1 MGKNKKK
8 PSPSQTTSLKEHQQI
23 GKKLYPPLAKL
34 NVKPTRYS
42 IDMLPELLLIDA
54 AVYQLSWSAAP
65 GALHRAFDILDQFVP
80 SDSKDFLT
88 GLITS
93 MKLVPEDRRA
103 DARAALV
110 DNHLDDVL
118 WPEGLRHGLALYP
131 ECPAAWIFADW
142 RKTNA
147 VDWQEGIS
155 YLKGA
160 VRRLWNSKGVH
171 STRCRMFPV
180 ARAASHGKLHFMRT
194 PEQERLIDL
203 LVGYPA
209 QLTEDEQ
216 RQVEA
221 TSRSMFGALSEL
233 IMGERVPDWVP
244 YFWRKNYDLSP
255 CERLSDTQKEF
266 IVEGEVKQ
274 VLSAIRASTEQIT
287 SAFRKAIQQA
297 KLDLYDIDRDE
308 VLFGLLGRQ
317 NRLFKVLVTN
327 PSLWTADL
335 GTMLH
340 RIMVDT
346 LITFK
351 WLMKRNDPTL
361 FYQFKQY
368 SLGKQKLLHLH
379 VQDLTSE
386 GREELEQFAEELAD
400 EVNEEI
406 WEELLSVD
414 LGGNFANMDMRKMA
428 YEVDLQE
435 IYRLVYSPA
444 SSELHGEWTS
454 LKKFNLVRCAN
465 PLHRFH
471 RLPQL
476 DAENYL
482 SPQVVI
488 HAGSIL
494 IETFLAWL
502 DAYHLQHLS
511 DDVKDFVPG
520 LEASFSPLVG

>member
-1 MGKNKKK
+1 MD
-8 PSPSQTTSLKEHQQI
+8 T
-23 GKKLYPPLAKL
+23 
-34 NVKPTRYS
+34 
-42 IDMLPELLLIDA
+42 
-54 AVYQLSWSAAP
+54 
-65 GALHRAFDILDQFVP
+65 
-80 SDSKDFLT
+80 
-88 GLITS
+88 
-93 MKLVPEDRRA
+93 
-103 DARAALV
+103 
-110 DNHLDDVL
+110 HLDAVL

-142 RKTNA
+142 RKENT

-155 YLKGA
+155 YLKDA

-180 ARAASHGKLHFMRT
+180 ARMASHGKLHFMRT
-194 PEQERLIDL
+194 PEQERLLDL
-203 LVGYPA
+203 LVGYPT

-244 YFWRKNYDLSP
+244 YFWRKNYDLSL
-255 CERLSDTQKEF
+255 CERLGDTQKVF
-266 IVEGEVKQ
+266 VVEGEVKQ
-274 VLSAIRASTEQIT
+274 VLSAIKASTEEIT
-287 SAFRKAIQQA
+287 SVFRKAIQQA
-297 KLDLYDIDRDE
+297 KLDLYDTDRDE

-317 NRLFKVLVTN
+317 NRLFKLLVTN

-340 RIMVDT
+340 RVMVDA

-351 WLMKRNDPTL
+351 WLMKKNDPSL

-476 DAENYL
+476 DSENYL

-488 HAGSIL
+488 RAGSIL
-494 IETFLAWL
+494 IDTFLVWL
-502 DAYHLQHLS
+502 DAYQLQHLS
-511 DDVKDFVPG
+511 DNVKDFIPG

>member
-8 PSPSQTTSLKEHQQI
+8 PSPSHTSPLKEHQQI
-23 GKKLYPPLAKL
+23 GKKLHPPLARL
-34 NVKPTRYS
+34 NIKPTRYS

-54 AVYQLSWSAAP
+54 VVYQLSWSAAP
-65 GALHRAFDILDQFVP
+65 DALHQAFDVLDQFVP
-80 SDSKDFLT
+80 SGSKDFLT
-88 GLITS
+88 GLISS
-93 MKLVPEDRRA
+93 MNLIPEDRRA

-110 DNHLDDVL
+110 DTHLDAVI
-118 WPEGLRHGLALYP
+118 WPEGLRHGLALYS

-142 RKTNA
+142 RKENTA
-147 VDWQEGIS
+147 DWQEGIS
-155 YLKGA
+155 YLKDA
-160 VRRLWNSKGVH
+160 VRRLWNSKGAH
-171 STRCRMFPV
+171 STQCRMFPV
-180 ARAASHGKLHFMRT
+180 ARMASHGQLHFMRT
-194 PEQERLIDL
+194 PEHARLIDL
-203 LVGYPA
+203 LVGYPTK
-209 QLTEDEQ
+209 LTVDEQ

-221 TSRSMFGALSEL
+221 ASRSMFGAFFEL
-233 IMGERVPDWVP
+233 MMGERVPDWVP
-244 YFWRKNYDLSP
+244 YFWRKNYALSL
-255 CERLSDTQKEF
+255 CEQPSDTQKVF
-266 IVEGEVKQ
+266 VVEGEVKQ
-274 VLSAIRASTEQIT
+274 VLSAINVSAEAIT
-287 SAFRKAIQQA
+287 SVFRKAIQQA
-297 KLDLYDIDRDE
+297 KLDLYDTDRDE

-317 NRLFKVLVTN
+317 NRLFKLLVTN

-340 RIMVDT
+340 RIMVDA

-351 WLMKRNDPTL
+351 WLIKKNDPSL

-379 VQDLTSE
+379 VQDLTNE

-406 WEELLSVD
+406 WEALLSVD
-414 LGGNFANMDMRKMA
+414 LGGNFANIDMRKMA

-476 DAENYL
+476 DSENYL

-488 HAGSIL
+488 RAGSIL
-494 IETFLAWL
+494 IDTFLVWL
-502 DAYHLQHLS
+502 DAYQLQHLS
-511 DDVKDFVPG
+511 ADVKDFIPG
-520 LEASFSPLVG
+520 LEASFSSLVG